1 MNNFFVRFRIYL
13 LILTLAA
20 GAACGI
26 MIPRVNINTDMT
38 KYLPDKSQMR
48 KGLDI
53 INEEFGDKTEMS
65 TPDVRVMFSGL
76 SDEQKKETL
85 ERLKAEPVVTS
96 VRVSEKDVY
105 TLYEM
110 GVVKTIDQ
118 REFGAQI
125 KENYERVNV
134 VETSHDGSAA
144 DTTMLIIAVALLLTI
159 LFIMCKSWTE
169 PVLFILSTGIA
180 VLINLGS
187 NALLESVSMTTNS
200 IVAVLQLVLSMD
212 YSIILANRYRQEKAN
227 FESKFD
233 AMGEAVKKATPSVL
247 SSAATTIVG
256 LLVLVFM
263 KLKIGED
270 LGVVLAKGVACSLL
284 CNYTVLPAL
293 LLACDKLIAKTGK
306 PTPHMSTDKL
316 AGFSVK
322 FRIPLAVLFI
332 LLFVGAYRLH
342 NKTVIRF
349 STNGISQIDKIFPK
363 KNITVV
369 MYDTEDEMKLPGM
382 VDELMQDS
390 GVELVISYPSIL
402 LRQYTT
408 EQMIEAIKELQNL
421 QKAQGGE
428 VDTAMSASTEML
440 TDPMMKLV
448 YYASHTAGEEKA
460 FNFNKM
466 ADFVIEQSEDS
477 TSLLS
482 GKLDENLRMKL
493 DMFHEIMEMNAAAE
507 EEARLAKAHK
517 ATKKEEKPAEQTVV
531 ASETADHPEDSTEA
545 EETTVIPG
553 YNKFTDV
560 SLLTK
565 PMGYEEMAEYLGM
578 ETGHAKLVYKM
589 WGKKKSLMTPIQF
602 VHYVSDD
609 LFNRKLVSAMAK
621 EEEKAELRRLVVV
634 MDNAIAHPGEPV
646 PEVLVAE
653 SSQPTVHYATA
664 QDSVAPVAAPSLSM
678 KGSSAAIKR
687 LNNMFNADKEYTSA
701 ELQNIVKGF
710 GEELDP
716 WMVDLLYLYYGSY
729 NDYDSSWTMSLEQ
742 MVVFIADTILA
753 DQRFDAFID
762 DGVREDFD
770 NMKEQ
775 MVSQFSM
782 MRGDEHSLAVVISN
796 YKDESPET
804 YAFME
809 KLDKLC
815 KSQLGDNFCFVGES
829 AMFSE
834 MKNGFNQEMKMITW
848 LTVIVIF
855 LIVALTFLSVIIP
868 TILVMTIMTAVFVN
882 VAFSGVGGN
891 TLLYLAYLIVQS
903 ILMGATIDYGIL
915 FTNCYRESRQAMD
928 VKNAVAAAY
937 KSSIATIMTSGLI
950 MIVAPAVLSMTITD
964 VTISDILQSIS
975 IGALAA
981 VMLILFVLPGML
993 VLADRLIIRKKKEN
1007 KKCSTEEQ

>member
-13 LILTLAA
+13 LILTLVG
-20 GAACGI
+20 GAVCGL

-38 KYLPDKSQMR
+38 KYLPNKSQMR
-48 KGLDI
+48 KGLEI

-76 SDEQKKETL
+76 SEQQKKETL
-85 ERLKAEPVVTS
+85 ERLKAEPEVTS

-110 GVVKTIDQ
+110 GVIKTIDQ

-125 KENYERVNV
+125 KENYDRVNV

-144 DTTMLIIAVALLLTI
+144 DTTMLIIAVVLLLTI

-169 PVLFILSTGIA
+169 PVLFILSTGVA

-227 FESKFD
+227 FENKFD

-284 CNYTVLPAL
+284 CNYTVLPTL
-293 LLACDKLIAKTGK
+293 LLGCDKLIGKTGK
-306 PTPHMSTDKL
+306 PTPHIATDKL
-316 AGFSVK
+316 ANFSVK
-322 FRIPLAVLFI
+322 FRIPLAI
-332 LLFVGAYRLH
+332 LFVGLIAGAYILH

-349 STNGISQIDKIFPK
+349 STNGVSQIDKIFPK

-369 MYDTEDEMKLPGM
+369 MYDTKDEMKLPGM

-428 VDTAMSASTEML
+428 VDSSMTASTEML

-448 YYASHTAGEEKA
+448 YYASHTAGETKA
-460 FNFNKM
+460 FNFNEM
-466 ADFVIEQSEDS
+466 ANFVIEQSKDS

-482 GKLDENLRMKL
+482 GKLDDDLRTKL
-493 DMFHEIMEMNAAAE
+493 DMFHEIMEMNEMAAE
-507 EEARLAKAHK
+507 EAKAAKAHK
-517 ATKKEEKPAEQTVV
+517 TTKKEDKPVEQAVV
-531 ASETADHPEDSTEA
+531 ADVVDAQADSSKI
-545 EETTVIPG
+545 EETTVITG
-553 YNKFTDV
+553 YNKYTDV

-578 ETGHAKLVYKM
+578 ESGHARLVYKM
-589 WGKKKSLMTPIQF
+589 WGKKKSMMTPIQF
-602 VHYVSDD
+602 VHYVLDD

-621 EEEKAELRRLVVV
+621 DEEKAELRRLVVI
-634 MDNAIAHPGEPV
+634 MDNALAHPGET
-646 PEVLVAE
+646 VAE
-653 SSQPTVHYATA
+653 IVAEDNGQTAVHHAVA
-664 QDSVAPVAAPSLSM
+664 QDSVVPVAMPSLSM
-678 KGSSAAIKR
+678 KGSSAAIRR
-687 LNNMFNADKEYTSA
+687 LNNMFNAVKEYTSA
-701 ELQNIVKGF
+701 ELQDIVKGF

-729 NDYDSSWTMSLEQ
+729 KDYDSTWTMSLEQ

-762 DGVREDFD
+762 DGVRDDFG

-782 MRGDEHSLAVVISN
+782 MRGDEHSLAVVISDC
-796 YKDESPET
+796 KDESPET
-804 YAFME
+804 YAFMD
-809 KLDKLC
+809 KLDKMC
-815 KSQLGDNFCFVGES
+815 KSRLGEDNYCFVGES
-829 AMFSE
+829 AMFTE
-834 MKNGFNQEMKMITW
+834 MRNGFDQEMKQLTW
-848 LTVIVIF
+848 LTIIVIF
-855 LIVALTFLSVIIP
+855 LIVALTFRSLIIP

-915 FTNCYRESRQAMD
+915 FTNCYKESRQAMD
-928 VKNAVAAAY
+928 VKEAVGAAY

-950 MIVAPAVLSMTITD
+950 MIIAPAVLAMTITD

-981 VMLILFVLPGML
+981 VLLILFVLPGML
-993 VLADRLIIRKKKEN
+993 VLTDRLIIRKKKE
-1007 KKCSTEEQ
+1007 K

>member
-13 LILTLAA
+13 LVLTLVG
-20 GAACGI
+20 GAVCGL

-38 KYLPDKSQMR
+38 KYLPNKSQMR
-48 KGLDI
+48 KGLEI
-53 INEEFGDKTEMS
+53 ITEEFGDKTEMS

-76 SDEQKKETL
+76 SEEQKKETL
-85 ERLKAEPVVTS
+85 ERLKAEPEVTS

-110 GVVKTIDQ
+110 GVIKIIDQ

-125 KENYERVNV
+125 KENYDRVNV

-144 DTTMLIIAVALLLTI
+144 DTTMLIIAVVLLLTI

-169 PVLFILSTGIA
+169 PVLFILSTGVA

-227 FESKFD
+227 FENKFD
-233 AMGEAVKKATPSVL
+233 AMGEAVKRATPSVL

-284 CNYTVLPAL
+284 CNYTVLPTL
-293 LLACDKLIAKTGK
+293 LLGCDKLIDKTGK
-306 PTPHMSTDKL
+306 PTPHIATDKL
-316 AGFSVK
+316 ANFSVK
-322 FRIPLAVLFI
+322 FRIPLAI
-332 LLFVGAYRLH
+332 LFVGLIAGAYILH

-349 STNGISQIDKIFPK
+349 STNGVSQIDKIFPK
-363 KNITVV
+363 KNTTVV

-421 QKAQGGE
+421 QKTQGGE
-428 VDTAMSASTEML
+428 VDSSMTASTEML

-448 YYASHTAGEEKA
+448 YYASHTAGEAKA
-460 FNFNKM
+460 FNFNEM

-482 GKLDENLRMKL
+482 GKLNDDLRVKL
-493 DMFHEIMEMNAAAE
+493 DMFHEIMEMNNAAAE
-507 EEARLAKAHK
+507 EAKAAKNHK
-517 ATKKEEKPAEQTVV
+517 VTKEEEKAEELTSVVDKAIDVQQDSASVEEQT
-531 ASETADHPEDSTEA
+531 T
-545 EETTVIPG
+545 IPG

-578 ETGHAKLVYKM
+578 ESGHAKLVYKM
-589 WGKKKSLMTPIQF
+589 WGKKKSMMTPIQF

-621 EEEKAELRRLVVV
+621 NEEKAELRRLVGI
-634 MDNAIAHPGEPV
+634 MDNALAHPGEVVADKVIEENGQTPV
-646 PEVLVAE
+646 YHA
-653 SSQPTVHYATA
+653 AA
-664 QDSVAPVAAPSLSM
+664 QDSVAPVVMPSLSM
-678 KGSSAAIKR
+678 KGSSAAIRR
-687 LNNMFNADKEYTSA
+687 LNNMFNADKEYASA
-701 ELQNIVKGF
+701 ELQEIVKGF

-729 NDYDSSWTMSLEQ
+729 KDYDSTWTMSLEQ

-762 DGVREDFD
+762 DGVRDDFG

-782 MRGDEHSLAVVISN
+782 MRGDEHSLAVVISD
-796 YKDESPET
+796 YKDESSET
-804 YAFME
+804 YAFMD
-809 KLDKLC
+809 KLDKMC
-815 KSQLGDNFCFVGES
+815 KSRLGEDNYCFVGES
-829 AMFSE
+829 AMFTE
-834 MKNGFNQEMKMITW
+834 MKNGFDKEMKQLTW
-848 LTVIVIF
+848 LTIIVIF
-855 LIVALTFLSVIIP
+855 LIVALTFRSLIIP

-915 FTNCYRESRQAMD
+915 FTNCYKESRQAMD
-928 VKNAVAAAY
+928 VKEAVGAAY

-950 MIVAPAVLSMTITD
+950 MIIAPAVLAMTITD

-981 VMLILFVLPGML
+981 VLLILFVLPSML
-993 VLADRLIIRKKKEN
+993 VLTDRLIIRKKKE
-1007 KKCSTEEQ
+1007 K

>member
-13 LILTLAA
+13 LILTLVG
-20 GAACGI
+20 GAVCGL

-38 KYLPDKSQMR
+38 KYLPNKSQMR
-48 KGLDI
+48 KGLEI

-76 SDEQKKETL
+76 SEQQKKETL
-85 ERLKAEPVVTS
+85 ERLKAEPEVTS

-110 GVVKTIDQ
+110 GVIKTIDQ

-125 KENYERVNV
+125 KENYDRVNV

-144 DTTMLIIAVALLLTI
+144 DTTMLIIAVVLLLTI

-169 PVLFILSTGIA
+169 PVLFILSTGVA

-227 FESKFD
+227 FENKFD

-284 CNYTVLPAL
+284 CNYTILPTL
-293 LLACDKLIAKTGK
+293 LLGCDKLIGKTGK
-306 PTPHMSTDKL
+306 PTPHIATDKL
-316 AGFSVK
+316 ANFSVK
-322 FRIPLAVLFI
+322 FRIPLAI
-332 LLFVGAYRLH
+332 LFVGLIAGAYILH

-349 STNGISQIDKIFPK
+349 STNGVSQIDKIFPK

-369 MYDTEDEMKLPGM
+369 MYDTKDEMKLPGM

-428 VDTAMSASTEML
+428 VDSSMTASTEML

-448 YYASHTAGEEKA
+448 YYASHTAGETKA
-460 FNFNKM
+460 FNFNEM
-466 ADFVIEQSEDS
+466 ANFVIEQSKDS

-482 GKLDENLRMKL
+482 GKLDDDLRTKL
-493 DMFHEIMEMNAAAE
+493 DMFHEIMEMNEMAAE
-507 EEARLAKAHK
+507 EAKAAKAHK
-517 ATKKEEKPAEQTVV
+517 TTKKEDKPVGQAVV
-531 ASETADHPEDSTEA
+531 ADVVDAQADSSKI
-545 EETTVIPG
+545 EETTVITG
-553 YNKFTDV
+553 YNKYTDV

-578 ETGHAKLVYKM
+578 ESGHAKLVYKM
-589 WGKKKSLMTPIQF
+589 WGKKKSMMTPIQF

-621 EEEKAELRRLVVV
+621 DEEKAELRRLVVI
-634 MDNAIAHPGEPV
+634 MDNALAHPGET
-646 PEVLVAE
+646 VAE
-653 SSQPTVHYATA
+653 IVAEDNGQTAVHHAVA
-664 QDSVAPVAAPSLSM
+664 QDSVAPVAMPSLSM
-678 KGSSAAIKR
+678 KGSSAAIRR

-701 ELQNIVKGF
+701 ELQEIVKGF

-729 NDYDSSWTMSLEQ
+729 KDYDSTWTMSLEQ

-762 DGVREDFD
+762 DGVRDDFG

-782 MRGDEHSLAVVISN
+782 MRGDEHSLAVVISD

-804 YAFME
+804 YAFMD
-809 KLDKLC
+809 KLDKMC
-815 KSQLGDNFCFVGES
+815 KSRLGEDNYCFVGES
-829 AMFSE
+829 AMFTE
-834 MKNGFNQEMKMITW
+834 MRNGFDQEMKQLTW
-848 LTVIVIF
+848 LTIIVIF
-855 LIVALTFLSVIIP
+855 LIVALTFRSLIIP

-915 FTNCYRESRQAMD
+915 FTNCYKESRQAMD
-928 VKNAVAAAY
+928 VKEAVGAAY

-950 MIVAPAVLSMTITD
+950 MIIAPAVLAMTITD

-981 VMLILFVLPGML
+981 VLLILFVLPGML
-993 VLADRLIIRKKKEN
+993 VLTDRLIIRKKKE
-1007 KKCSTEEQ
+1007 K

>member
-13 LILTLAA
+13 LILTLVG
-20 GAACGI
+20 GAVCGL

-38 KYLPDKSQMR
+38 KYLPNKSQMR
-48 KGLDI
+48 KGLEI
-53 INEEFGDKTEMS
+53 ITEEFGDKTEMS

-76 SDEQKKETL
+76 SEEQKKETL
-85 ERLKAEPVVTS
+85 ERLKAEPEVTS

-110 GVVKTIDQ
+110 GVIKTIDQ

-125 KENYERVNV
+125 KENYDRVNV

-144 DTTMLIIAVALLLTI
+144 DTTMLIIAVVLLLTI

-169 PVLFILSTGIA
+169 PVLFILSTGVA

-227 FESKFD
+227 FENKFD

-284 CNYTVLPAL
+284 CNYTILPTL
-293 LLACDKLIAKTGK
+293 LLGCDKLIGKTGK
-306 PTPHMSTDKL
+306 PTPHIATDKL
-316 AGFSVK
+316 ANFSVK
-322 FRIPLAVLFI
+322 FRIPLAI
-332 LLFVGAYRLH
+332 LFVGLIAGAYILH

-349 STNGISQIDKIFPK
+349 STNGVSQIDKIFPK

-369 MYDTEDEMKLPGM
+369 MYDTKDEMKLPGM

-428 VDTAMSASTEML
+428 VDSSMTASTEML

-448 YYASHTAGEEKA
+448 YYASHTAGEAKA
-460 FNFNKM
+460 FNFNEM
-466 ADFVIEQSEDS
+466 ANFVIEQSEDS

-482 GKLDENLRMKL
+482 GKLNDDLRVKL
-493 DMFHEIMEMNAAAE
+493 DMFHEIMEMNNAAAE
-507 EEARLAKAHK
+507 EAKAAKTHK
-517 ATKKEEKPAEQTVV
+517 ATKKEEKAEELTSVVDKAIDVQQDSASVEEQT
-531 ASETADHPEDSTEA
+531 TIPE
-545 EETTVIPG
+545 

-578 ETGHAKLVYKM
+578 ESGHAKLVYKM
-589 WGKKKSLMTPIQF
+589 WGKKKSMMTPIQF

-621 EEEKAELRRLVVV
+621 DEEKAELRRLVGI
-634 MDNAIAHPGEPV
+634 MDNALAHPGEVVADKVIEENGQTPV
-646 PEVLVAE
+646 YHA
-653 SSQPTVHYATA
+653 AA
-664 QDSVAPVAAPSLSM
+664 QDSVAPVAMPSLSM
-678 KGSSAAIKR
+678 KGSSAAIRR

-701 ELQNIVKGF
+701 ELQEIVKGF

-729 NDYDSSWTMSLEQ
+729 KDYDSTWTMSLEQ

-762 DGVREDFD
+762 DGVRDDFG

-782 MRGDEHSLAVVISN
+782 MRGDEHSLAVVISD

-804 YAFME
+804 YAFMD
-809 KLDKLC
+809 KLDKMC
-815 KSQLGDNFCFVGES
+815 KSRLGEDNYCFVGES
-829 AMFSE
+829 AMFTE
-834 MKNGFNQEMKMITW
+834 MRNGFDQEMKQLTW
-848 LTVIVIF
+848 LTIIVIF
-855 LIVALTFLSVIIP
+855 LIVALTFRSLIIP

-915 FTNCYRESRQAMD
+915 FTNCYKESRQAMD
-928 VKNAVAAAY
+928 VKEAVGAAY

-950 MIVAPAVLSMTITD
+950 MIIAPAVLAMTITD

-981 VMLILFVLPGML
+981 VLLILFVLPGML
-993 VLADRLIIRKKKEN
+993 VLTDRLIIRRKKE
-1007 KKCSTEEQ
+1007 K